1 MFIDISYDIFV
12 TMGFNALKHVE
23 DLRIAGVPDQQAKA
37 QVRILHEII
46 ESDLATKRDI
56 LDITNHIKLLEN
68 HIKLLENSNQEI
80 KRDIKVLEKEIIKIK
95 ESISK
100 LELRMTIKLGSL
112 LIISLSA
119 LVALSKLNFI

>member
-1 MFIDISYDIFV
+1 
-12 TMGFNALKHVE
+12 MGFNALKYVE

-68 HIKLLENSNQEI
+68 SNQEI

-100 LELRMTIKLGSL
+100 LEQRFQGLEQGFKELELRMTIKLGSL
-112 LIISLSA
+112 LIIALSA